1 MAQEFSSVT
10 RDEARI
16 RRAIS
21 VLDDERHSLAAHLI
35 MALTPADGD
44 APSEQIQAATVSYCE
59 RVRLVHEAER
69 ALKALIPFR
78 VDIPA

>member
-16 RRAIS
+16 RRALA

-35 MALTPADGD
+35 MALTPGDGD
-44 APSEQIQAATVSYCE
+44 APSEAIQAATVRYCD
-59 RVRLVHEAER
+59 RVRLVREAEHD
-69 ALKALIPFR
+69 LKALIPF
-78 VDIPA
+78 DPTICP